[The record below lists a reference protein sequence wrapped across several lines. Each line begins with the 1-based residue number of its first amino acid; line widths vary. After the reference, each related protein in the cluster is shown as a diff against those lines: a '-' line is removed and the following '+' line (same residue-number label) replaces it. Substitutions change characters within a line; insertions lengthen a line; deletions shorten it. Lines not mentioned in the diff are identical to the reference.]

1 MPGQRLSMAANRAS
15 GHFSAPVMTKR
26 RLLSCSSTAAR
37 TMPPRKV
44 GVPTRRV
51 AP

>member
-1 MPGQRLSMAANRAS
+1 MAGQRTAMVANRAS

-26 RLLSCSSTAAR
+26 RGLSCSSGAAR
-37 TMPPRKV
+37 TMPLRKV
-44 GVPTRRV
+44 GVPTSTV